1 MVNVIDLLSRQ
12 SDLSFYN
19 LVKSFDDKYR
29 IWDKAMEYNQ
39 KYKIQ
44 EKVTNV
50 AQVAQSKAEAALQ
63 TPTGQKVNVLAHQ
76 TLAQIA
82 AVHYEAKRIQASSS
96 SSHSIDKVIVILTDS
111 IE

>member
-1 MVNVIDLLSRQ
+1 
-12 SDLSFYN
+12 
-19 LVKSFDDKYR
+19 
-29 IWDKAMEYNQ
+29 MEYNE

-82 AVHYEAKRIQASSS
+82 AVHYEAKRIRASSS
-96 SSHSIDKVIVILTDS
+96 VVTWRTISIVILTS
-111 IE
+111 FHL

>member
-1 MVNVIDLLSRQ
+1 
-12 SDLSFYN
+12 
-19 LVKSFDDKYR
+19 
-29 IWDKAMEYNQ
+29 MEYNE

-82 AVHYEAKRIQASSS
+82 AVHYEAKRIRASSS
-96 SSHSIDKVIVILTDS
+96 VVTMENNKDCYPNIIDRVKNW
-111 IE
+111 

>member
-1 MVNVIDLLSRQ
+1 MVNVIDLLSRL

-82 AVHYEAKRIQASSS
+82 AVHYEAKRIQAC
-96 SSHSIDKVIVILTDS
+96 SHCIEKVIVILTDS